1 MNIFFLDTDPETAA
15 VMQCDKHIVKM
26 PLETA
31 QMLCAVYH
39 RYGEPAPYK
48 LTHAN
53 HPSTRWAG
61 DSAENYRWLWDHG
74 MALCEEYTHRYGKV
88 HACRKIL
95 EAVQFP
101 PAGIPDIG
109 FTVVPQAMPDQYK
122 NVNPIQAYRNY
133 YINEKHS
140 IATWKNR
147 QKPTFMEKSSCNA

>member
-1 MNIFFLDTDPETAA
+1 MNIFFLDTNPETAA

-74 MALCEEYTHRYGKV
+74 MALCEEYTHRYGKT
-88 HACRKIL
+88 HACQKIL
-95 EAVQFP
+95 ESVRFP
-101 PAGIPDIG
+101 PAGIPEIG
-109 FTVVPQAMPDQYK
+109 FTPAPQAMPDQYK
-122 NVNPIQAYRNY
+122 NLNPIQAYRNY
-133 YINEKHS
+133 YINEKS
-140 IATWKNR
+140 VIATWKNR
-147 QKPTFMEKSSCNA
+147 QKPTFMEKSS